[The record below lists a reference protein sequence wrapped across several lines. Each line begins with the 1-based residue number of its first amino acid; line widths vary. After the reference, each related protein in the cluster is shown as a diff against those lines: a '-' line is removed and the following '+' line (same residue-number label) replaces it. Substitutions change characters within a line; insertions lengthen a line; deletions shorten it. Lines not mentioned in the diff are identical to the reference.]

1 MTFIKSINV
10 KYIIKQYKKIDL
22 FYNKSYL
29 VMINIKNDF
38 CFYDL

>member
-22 FYNKSYL
+22 FCNKKSYFG
-29 VMINIKNDF
+29 ND
-38 CFYDL
+38 